1 MKTVTVHQFRKWD
14 INAGQ
19 YDHPPW
25 KSTAEKIEEAGGEI
39 IPETAEQVPIAKLDG
54 LGRYNPDQREE

>member
-19 YDHPPW
+19 YDDPPW

-39 IPETAEQVPIAKLDG
+39 IPETAEQVPLSKLDG
-54 LGRYNPDQREE
+54 LGRYNPDQSEE

>member
-1 MKTVTVHQFRKWD
+1 MKTVTVHQFRKWN

-19 YDHPPW
+19 YDHPPL

-39 IPETAEQVPIAKLDG
+39 IPETAEQVPLSKLDG
-54 LGRYNPDQREE
+54 QGRYIPDKPEE

>member
-39 IPETAEQVPIAKLDG
+39 IPDTAEQVPLSKLDG

>member
-39 IPETAEQVPIAKLDG
+39 IPETAEQVPLSKLDG
-54 LGRYNPDQREE
+54 LGR